1 MKTQLQ
7 FLSNTFLSTVENWY
21 FFFHRLGKNVVT
33 KHSGGAKDIS
43 FQLDEKKKKTQKI
56 NDALHSNVH
65 ANHVIPTETPVTQK
79 WPGGEEP
86 ARQQCT

>member
-43 FQLDEKKKKTQKI
+43 FQLDEKKKKKPKKLMMLYIAMYMLTM
-56 NDALHSNVH
+56 LS
-65 ANHVIPTETPVTQK
+65 
-79 WPGGEEP
+79 
-86 ARQQCT
+86 QQRRL